1 MKMAMPTADNNI
13 LGTVAV
19 NNVYATDVFAGL
31 PTPLWQEV
39 VTDLDVL
46 SIARL
51 CNTAHGM
58 RAIVNSL
65 NPIEITK
72 INEAAVSKAD
82 HLELYKTDEGLV
94 KVAPTDTARR
104 MVLAQSADTSP
115 DLLNHLAKDPN
126 IDIRIAVAGNDATPV
141 DTLLELVD
149 SVQ

>member
-19 NNVYATDVFAGL
+19 NNFYATDVFAGL
-31 PTPLWQEV
+31 PTPLWREV
-39 VTDLDVL
+39 ITGLDVS
-46 SIARL
+46 SIARM

-58 RAIVNSL
+58 RNIVNSL
-65 NPIEITK
+65 TGIEITK
-72 INEAAVSKAD
+72 INEAEVSKAD
-82 HLELYKTDEGLV
+82 HLELYKTDEGVV
-94 KVAPTDTARR
+94 KVAPTDVVRK
-104 MVLAQSADTSP
+104 MVLAQSEDTLT